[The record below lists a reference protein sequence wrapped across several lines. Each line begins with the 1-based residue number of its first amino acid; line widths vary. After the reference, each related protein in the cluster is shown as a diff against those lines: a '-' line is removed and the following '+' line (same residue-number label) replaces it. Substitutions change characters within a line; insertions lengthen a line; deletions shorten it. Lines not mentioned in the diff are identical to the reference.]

1 MSPSLIIIF
10 FSCGKAQD
18 WRKILPMTSTRTQ
31 VEAVLGPTQ
40 GAYSVIYQLREGS
53 LFIEYSSGPC
63 SVERKGGWNV
73 PENVVVSL
81 SFSPRH
87 KKRVADLKIDPR
99 KFRKMVDEHVIGII
113 YYINEEDGITYEIQ
127 DGKVVSIEYVPPKKY
142 DNLYCGN
149 LPKNR

>member
-1 MSPSLIIIF
+1 
-10 FSCGKAQD
+10 
-18 WRKILPMTSTRTQ
+18 MTSTRTQ
-31 VEAVLGPTQ
+31 VEAVLGPAQ

-63 SVERKGGWNV
+63 SAERKGGWNV
-73 PENVVVSL
+73 PENVVVNL

-99 KFRKMVDEHVIGII
+99 KFRKTVDEHVIGII

-127 DGKVVSIEYVPPKKY
+127 DGRVVSIEYAPPKKY